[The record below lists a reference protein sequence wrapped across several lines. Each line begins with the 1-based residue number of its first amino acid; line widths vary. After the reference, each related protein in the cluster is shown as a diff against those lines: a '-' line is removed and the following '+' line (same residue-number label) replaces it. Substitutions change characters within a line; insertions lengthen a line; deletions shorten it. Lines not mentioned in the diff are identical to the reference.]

1 MKDYSNIKY
10 NYYEKY
16 ASIIEQE
23 AYKENSLKLRLYR
36 NFLDRLKDKIYV
48 RIAKIFKN
56 EEEIY
61 SQYRKAIYLILNGK
75 ISKHQY
81 FKNLLKNK

>member
-10 NYYEKY
+10 NYYEEY

-23 AYKENSLKLRLYR
+23 AYKENSLRLRLYR
-36 NFLDRLKDKIYV
+36 NFLDKLKDKIYV
-48 RIAKIFKN
+48 RIAQIFEN

-75 ISKHQY
+75 ISKCQY

>member
-1 MKDYSNIKY
+1 MKDYSDIKY
-10 NYYEKY
+10 NYYEEY

-23 AYKENSLKLRLYR
+23 ACKENSSRLRLYR
-36 NFLDRLKDKIYV
+36 DFIDKVKDKIYGRV
-48 RIAKIFKN
+48 VQIFKN
-56 EEEIY
+56 EEEIH

-75 ISKHQY
+75 ISKSQY

>member
-23 AYKENSLKLRLYR
+23 AYKENSPRLRLYR
-36 NFLDRLKDKIYV
+36 DFIDKVKDKIYV
-48 RIAKIFKN
+48 RVVQIFKN

-61 SQYRKAIYLILNGK
+61 SQYKKAIYLILNGK
-75 ISKHQY
+75 ISKNQY

>member
-10 NYYEKY
+10 NYYEEY

-23 AYKENSLKLRLYR
+23 AYKENSLRLRLYR
-36 NFLDRLKDKIYV
+36 DFLDKLKDKIYV
-48 RIAKIFKN
+48 RIAQIFKN

-75 ISKHQY
+75 ISKCQY

>member
-1 MKDYSNIKY
+1 MKDYSNIEY
-10 NYYEKY
+10 NYYEEY

-23 AYKENSLKLRLYR
+23 AYKENSLRLRLYR
-36 NFLDRLKDKIYV
+36 DFLDKVKDKIYV
-48 RIAKIFKN
+48 RIAQIFKN

-75 ISKHQY
+75 ISKCQY